1 MGPLSVPWV
10 DRDCSNKKN
19 GPMELFGLVI
29 VLIIE
34 GVEKGRQISPE
45 KLHDNLTYKGCLK
58 MPRCKASEIS
68 RNEAYTEVRRNDER

>member
-1 MGPLSVPWV
+1 
-10 DRDCSNKKN
+10 
-19 GPMELFGLVI
+19 MELFGLVI

-58 MPRCKASEIS
+58 MPIPPRRDEIS
-68 RNEAYTEVRRNDER
+68 RNAAYTEVRRNDER